1 MPKEKYSHAPEIL
14 EHSRAIGRHFDLY
27 DGALF
32 QTGVKELLSERAP
45 LACQYRSR

>member
-32 QTGVKELLSERAP
+32 QTGVKELRWNEGERRW
-45 LACQYRSR
+45 LG